1 MNRAVADKRRS
12 GNEESRGAVMSGAER
27 VEPEVSPTPAEK
39 KTKKKTPETITHR
52 DAHTHTHTHV
62 HADTHSHCV
71 LANCSIHLLKNTGIW
86 ITPRSWKQTLWI
98 LKDFDAFIKDWLRF
112 EFIWIVLCD
121 VHETSNMLWILM
133 ARWAV
138 CDKWWNIFECCA
150 VLGWLLGAV
159 SLRLFTV
166 LWKFSRKNLA
176 GINSLKSFV
185 FKHSSEFSAALELKK
200 TGSGLKTHE
209 RL

>member
-39 KTKKKTPETITHR
+39 KKKKNPKTTTNRGGRQHTYPHTSTQTPV
-52 DAHTHTHTHV
+52 HV
-62 HADTHSHCV
+62 VRLQIV
-71 LANCSIHLLKNTGIW
+71 LFTYWKNTGIW

-112 EFIWIVLCD
+112 EFIWIVSCD

-138 CDKWWNIFECCA
+138 CDKWWNIFECFA

-166 LWKFSRKNLA
+166 LWKILAKKRKKPGRYQQPQKLC
-176 GINSLKSFV
+176 L
-185 FKHSSEFSAALELKK
+185 
-200 TGSGLKTHE
+200 
-209 RL
+209 